1 MKMVDASLTMTDDV
15 APPRL
20 DMWLT
25 RERGITR
32 HAAQTMI
39 AAGLV
44 TVNGRL
50 AKASQRVRARDD
62 VQVTD
67 EWAGNET
74 RQGLTGRHGG
84 EPNSVGARSEP
95 SVEPRSAPST
105 PRPPGPIRQSAP
117 TAYPEGPDTSRPALA
132 PVVNIVYEDEW
143 LAVVDKP
150 AGLVVHP
157 AAGHH
162 GDTLVDALLA
172 RGTAWSLLGGAERA
186 GIVHRLDRDTS
197 GLLVVAKTESAHRV
211 LAAQLRD
218 RTLGRTY
225 WAMVHGGFREDTGT
239 IEAPIGR
246 DPRDRKRMAVVD
258 SGREA
263 VTDFRVVERLGDE
276 TVLEVTLRTGRTH
289 QIRVHLAYIGHPVT
303 GDAVYGRAER
313 RLGRP
318 ALHAMRLTFAH
329 PDDGGTR
336 VYESPIP
343 PDLLAFRDNLRDK
356 RT

>member
-1 MKMVDASLTMTDDV
+1 MKMVEPPLTMMDDA

-20 DMWLT
+20 DVWLT

-44 TVNGRL
+44 SVNGRL
-50 AKASQRVRARDD
+50 AKASQRIRPRDEVKVMVAVR
-62 VQVTD
+62 
-67 EWAGNET
+67 
-74 RQGLTGRHGG
+74 
-84 EPNSVGARSEP
+84 P
-95 SVEPRSAPST
+95 
-105 PRPPGPIRQSAP
+105 SAP
-117 TAYPEGPDTSRPALA
+117 TAYPEGPDPSLSPLDIHIK
-132 PVVNIVYEDEW
+132 IVYEDEW

-157 AAGHH
+157 AAGHR

-172 RGTAWSLLGGAERA
+172 RGTTWSLLGGAERA

-197 GLLVVAKTESAHRV
+197 GLLVVAKTEAAHRS
-211 LAAQLRD
+211 LAEQLRK

-225 WAMVHGGFREDTGT
+225 WALVHGGFREDSGT

-246 DPRDRKRMAVVD
+246 DPRDRKKMAVVD
-258 SGREA
+258 GGRDA
-263 VTDFRVVERLGDE
+263 VTDFRVLERLGD
-276 TVLEVTLRTGRTH
+276 TSVLEVTLRTGRTH
-289 QIRVHLAYIGHPVT
+289 QIRVHLAYIGHPVA

-318 ALHAMRLTFAH
+318 ALHATRLSFAH
-329 PDDGGTR
+329 PGDGATR
-336 VYESPIP
+336 VYHSPMP
-343 PDLLAFRDNLRDK
+343 PELLAFRDNLRDK
-356 RT
+356 RK

>member
-1 MKMVDASLTMTDDV
+1 MVEAATVPDDRAS
-15 APPRL
+15 APRL

-50 AKASQRVRARDD
+50 SKAGQRIGARDD
-62 VQVTD
+62 VQVMASGEDRETD
-67 EWAGNET
+67 LVGPRGRRGAAPPPLTLASPPNPSPVRLGSET
-74 RQGLTGRHGG
+74 VPLD
-84 EPNSVGARSEP
+84 P
-95 SVEPRSAPST
+95 SHVPL
-105 PRPPGPIRQSAP
+105 
-117 TAYPEGPDTSRPALA
+117 PA
-132 PVVNIVYEDEW
+132 NINVVYEDEW

-157 AAGHH
+157 AAGHR

-172 RGTAWSLLGGAERA
+172 RGTTWSLLGGAERA

-197 GLLVVAKTESAHRV
+197 GLLVVAKTEAAHRE
-211 LAAQLRD
+211 LAEQLRT

-258 SGREA
+258 GGREA
-263 VTDFRVVERLGDE
+263 VTDFRVVERLGDQ
-276 TVLEVTLRTGRTH
+276 TVLKVTLRTGRTH
-289 QIRVHLAYIGHPVT
+289 QIRVHLAYIGHAVI

-336 VYESPIP
+336 VYESPVP
-343 PDLLAFRDNLRDK
+343 PDLVAFRDNQRDK
-356 RT
+356 HT

>member
-1 MKMVDASLTMTDDV
+1 MRCAARVHTTTMVESSPTMAADV

-20 DMWLT
+20 DMWLA
-25 RERGITR
+25 RERGMTR

-50 AKASQRVRARDD
+50 AKSSQRIRDRDD
-62 VQVTD
+62 VEVNA
-67 EWAGNET
+67 EEGAET
-74 RQGLTGRHGG
+74 PQG
-84 EPNSVGARSEP
+84 
-95 SVEPRSAPST
+95 
-105 PRPPGPIRQSAP
+105 P
-117 TAYPEGPDTSRPALA
+117 TASPESPEASRS
-132 PVVNIVYEDEW
+132 PVPVINIVYEDES
-143 LAVVDKP
+143 LAVIDKP

-157 AAGHH
+157 AAGHR

-172 RGTAWSLLGGAERA
+172 RGTTWSLLGGAERA

-197 GLLVVAKTESAHRV
+197 GLLVVAKTEAAHRA
-211 LAAQLRD
+211 LAEQLRK

-225 WAMVHGGFREDTGT
+225 WAMVQGGFREDSGT

-263 VTDFRVVERLGDE
+263 VTDFRVVERLGDRS
-276 TVLEVTLRTGRTH
+276 VLEVTLRTGRTH

-303 GDAVYGRAER
+303 GDKVYGRAER
-313 RLGRP
+313 LLGRP
-318 ALHAMRLTFAH
+318 ALHAIRLTFAH

-343 PDLLAFRDNLRDK
+343 SDLLAFRDNQRDK
-356 RT
+356 RK